1 MPKSSGTATSFIAK
15 RPTSVGGLGQTENR
29 IGTRASRTDSNTS
42 RINKSVQNEYIR
54 NLQQQIYLL
63 ELETRY
69 LTANHGI
76 NGKQSFNGVPRE
88 NRTGTNGLDPA
99 FPDSRESK
107 TEPSELKRM
116 QSEMNKLKDGH
127 RQLELELET
136 TKKERDELLENII
149 KAKDHHGIE
158 KDKIYGE
165 MISMR
170 KKYEAALSESQILEL
185 SYKRI
190 QEENETLDAIAS
202 DAKADANATRDKV
215 DEQIKINGGLSSRVD
230 ELIQR
235 NTTIMAK
242 LRKSEE
248 LELSFKI
255 EEHHAQI
262 KESNDRVK
270 QLEVLLKQR
279 EHQIMQLDHL
289 KLKMEEELKELLSK
303 NAKVAGQKTEAKCNE
318 KCDLQ
323 RSELERIRGAYEM
336 LKITLDVKDQKI
348 DEIQKQ
354 VKNLETAR
362 KKIQEEK
369 SHLVERVA
377 KMESRL
383 HTNEIELIQV
393 GQDKSLLTDDVAELK
408 IQLDDTTQR
417 LSSTNS
423 KNNTLVME
431 LEKYKRDLK
440 TLQEFASVL
449 DQVESNG
456 QNYLQLMRN
465 MRKYLDVKE

>member
-1 MPKSSGTATSFIAK
+1 MENNPIFHSRHPFGNGFPVTTHGFKGRDMPKSSGTATSFIAK

-76 NGKQSFNGVPRE
+76 NGKQSFNDYSQFV
-88 NRTGTNGLDPA
+88 
-99 FPDSRESK
+99 SQ
-107 TEPSELKRM
+107 RM

-202 DAKADANATRDKV
+202 DAKADANATRDK
-215 DEQIKINGGLSSRVD
+215 
-230 ELIQR
+230 
-235 NTTIMAK
+235 AK

-336 LKITLDVKDQKI
+336 LKITLDVKDRKI

-354 VKNLETAR
+354 VKNLETAL
-362 KKIQEEK
+362 QEEK

>member
-69 LTANHGI
+69 L
-76 NGKQSFNGVPRE
+76 
-88 NRTGTNGLDPA
+88 
-99 FPDSRESK
+99 RESK